1 MAPSKRLHRLLG
13 IRQAEEERSQSEME
27 TAIAELRHIELA
39 QATTHGRG
47 ERARALVASSAQ
59 TGDLMDRIA
68 GLLEMKTIERL
79 QRMLLE
85 MVDAARKDAQE
96 KRQELLSRRVARRQ
110 VETLVNAKSAEAIA
124 DANRKAQAALDD
136 WHRSQCMPEMRK
148 TTAMHCKS
156 DVPLTK

>member
-27 TAIAELRHIELA
+27 TAIAELRRIELA

-47 ERARALVASSAQ
+47 KRARALVASSAQ